1 MKKFKFI
8 DLFSGLGGFRIAME
22 SVGGK
27 CVFSSDIDQFVQKV
41 YEENFG
47 DLPFGDITKID
58 EKEIPDHD
66 ILCAGFPCQPF
77 SIGGLRKGFTDTRG
91 TLFFHIERIL
101 REKKP
106 KVFFLENVRGLE
118 NHDKGRTLQ
127 VMLDILADVVNDQPR
142 LIEEKRN
149 LGYKVYYK
157 ILNSKNFNVPQNR
170 ERIYIVGFRNHN
182 INFSFPKEQ
191 KSRLKVE
198 DLLDTTVNIENYR
211 VSNIVKGHLDRHL
224 KKKHIDLDKS
234 DLLIANEI
242 RPSRCSFRDD
252 GISPCLTA
260 KMGTGG
266 NNVPILVKYLRKLT
280 VTECLRIQGFPNWYK
295 IKENN
300 MQSYKAIGNSV
311 SVPVLKAISRNIV
324 KEMNL

>member
-22 SVGGK
+22 EIGGE
-27 CVFSSDIDQFVQKV
+27 CVFSSDIDRFVQKV
-41 YEENFG
+41 YKENFG
-47 DLPFGDITKID
+47 EIPYGDITQID
-58 EKEIPDHD
+58 EKEIPDHN

-91 TLFFHIERIL
+91 TLFFDIERIL
-101 REKKP
+101 REKQP
-106 KVFFLENVRGLE
+106 DAFLLENVRGLE
-118 NHDKGRTLQ
+118 NHDRGRTLQ

-142 LIEEKRN
+142 LSDSDRN

-157 ILNSKNFNVPQNR
+157 VLNSKDYNVPQNR
-170 ERIYIVGFRNHN
+170 ERIYIVGFKNHDVK
-182 INFSFPKEQ
+182 FAFPKGQ
-191 KSRLKVE
+191 KLELKVA
-198 DLLDTTVNIENYR
+198 DLLESDVDSAHYR
-211 VSNIVKGHLDRHL
+211 VSSIVEAYIDKHL
-224 KKKHIDLDKS
+224 KERNIDLKKS
-234 DLLIANEI
+234 HLLIANEI

-266 NNVPILVKYLRKLT
+266 NNVPIIVKDQRKLT
-280 VTECLRIQGFPNWYK
+280 VKECLRIQGFPEWYR
-295 IKENN
+295 IKENH

-311 SVPVLKAISRNIV
+311 SIPVLKAIS
-324 KEMNL
+324 KEMIRNLTC